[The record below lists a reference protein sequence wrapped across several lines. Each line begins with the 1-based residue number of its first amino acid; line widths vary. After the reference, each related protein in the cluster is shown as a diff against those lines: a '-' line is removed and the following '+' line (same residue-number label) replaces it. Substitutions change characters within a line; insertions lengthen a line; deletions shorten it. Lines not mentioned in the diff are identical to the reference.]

1 MSETIMIEHQELTE
15 FGYAT
20 KSREVITRS
29 CKCSF
34 LEQELAKLKEENEKL
49 KQEKVWGGGRFVSNK
64 DWIKTENEL
73 ASLKEENERLKLK
86 RELIIGLEMDS
97 LFKNKLIDQ
106 ETYEKCCLFLG
117 VLIYDDIN

>member
-49 KQEKVWGGGRFVSNK
+49 KQKYDRL
-64 DWIKTENEL
+64 DEL
-73 ASLKEENERLKLK
+73 HYHVYGYYFEHGEAPEE
-86 RELIIGLEMDS
+86 
-97 LFKNKLIDQ
+97 
-106 ETYEKCCLFLG
+106 
-117 VLIYDDIN
+117 